1 MSQVIAKYPVQPKA
15 DRDDEK
21 AERQA
26 LRDMKAG
33 LTELREG
40 TQALMDGLDG
50 AAIGTVRTTL
60 KETLRRQRELTKA
73 VLSLARLSGGAS
85 R

>member
-1 MSQVIAKYPVQPKA
+1 MSQVIQKYPVAPKA

-26 LRDMKAG
+26 LRDLKAG
-33 LTELREG
+33 LIEIREG
-40 TQALMDGLDG
+40 TQALIDGLEG
-50 AAIGTVRTTL
+50 AAIGAVRTTC
-60 KETLRRQRELTKA
+60 KEILRRQKELTKA
-73 VLSLARLSGGAS
+73 VISLARIAGGPP